1 MKMPPKSASME
12 DAVDRIHAALAGQ
25 EKNTLDYIDQIA
37 TSGMADKRWCAVA
50 RTDLEKGFMAAHRA
64 LRDYPGNDPNQ
75 YGKIPLDA
83 PLPKEF
89 QPPTDMPDQYGRD
102 RNVAEKRQIPHNPG
116 VEWGDYTPD
125 GDLGPP
131 DRPDK

>member
-1 MKMPPKSASME
+1 MEMPPKSPDIETAR
-12 DAVDRIHAALAGQ
+12 DNLHRQIAGS
-25 EKNTLDYIDQIA
+25 ERATLDYLDKVAQ
-37 TSGMADKRWCAVA
+37 SGLADKRWCAIA
-50 RTDLEKGFMAAHRA
+50 RTQLEQGFMALQRS
-64 LRDYPGNDPNQ
+64 LRDYPGDNPNQ
-75 YGKIPLDA
+75 YGKIPLDS

-102 RNVAEKRQIPHNPG
+102 RNIAATKSIDHKPG

-131 DRPDK
+131 DRPE